1 MAGEAVQVSPEQQ
14 EHREVP
20 EVSWLLSP
28 AAKQAV
34 GVVVVQELVTKK
46 SAETETPM
54 KSRTLILKSMIRNDF

>member
-1 MAGEAVQVSPEQQ
+1 M
-14 EHREVP
+14 P